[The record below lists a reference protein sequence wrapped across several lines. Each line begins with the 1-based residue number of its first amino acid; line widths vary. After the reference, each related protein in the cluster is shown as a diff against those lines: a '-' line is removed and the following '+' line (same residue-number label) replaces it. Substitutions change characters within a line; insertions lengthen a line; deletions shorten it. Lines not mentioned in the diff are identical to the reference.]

1 MEIEEVKNRITN
13 TCKEHMQKGEWGK
26 NEAMRYAY
34 IELGKHI
41 SKSAKFFFS
50 CEGKYGDC
58 GLSVAD
64 MKNIHFANSGKEVTC
79 YVSAKMLKDIFSDLG
94 IGSEIIQSFMPR
106 EYARNGEVLNI
117 YHSYLV
123 CEGDNNKK
131 YFLSPNTDLINVKFN
146 FPLEHF
152 ANVVPY
158 LYNGIQTYQGEEI
171 DADSL
176 TPEQLLE
183 IDKKIGYAFPLKNIY
198 DGKTYYV
205 YANNDR
211 AHDVFGKQQV
221 QAEQYLF
228 DQIQTRDRDFLN
240 GYTSLFQSFQK
251 DGVQKTNFSQLNKN
265 ETRQIEWYVFNRC
278 LNLAKEK
285 MNIGEDKI
293 DEEFFKIFNQ
303 ANLDL
308 KKLQQETKRY
318 ISGNL
323 NPSNNFVLNDIQQN
337 PFRITSTAI
346 MLLTYIENVTNPEFV
361 NNLSKPEKAN
371 QMRIYQ
377 ELMQNVSKL
386 FLTQPNLER
395 YMGDK
400 DPTNLFV
407 MKKIKNCIEKDF
419 ECETSKTCGY
429 RPEFCKMGAVEQAT
443 FMKKYLRSILKPE
456 FSNDDEFLPRIMFSA
471 MSEKGGR

>member
-240 GYTSLFQSFQK
+240 GYTSLF
-251 DGVQKTNFSQLNKN
+251 
-265 ETRQIEWYVFNRC
+265 
-278 LNLAKEK
+278 
-285 MNIGEDKI
+285 
-293 DEEFFKIFNQ
+293 
-303 ANLDL
+303 
-308 KKLQQETKRY
+308 
-318 ISGNL
+318 
-323 NPSNNFVLNDIQQN
+323 
-337 PFRITSTAI
+337 
-346 MLLTYIENVTNPEFV
+346 
-361 NNLSKPEKAN
+361 
-371 QMRIYQ
+371 
-377 ELMQNVSKL
+377 
-386 FLTQPNLER
+386 
-395 YMGDK
+395 
-400 DPTNLFV
+400 
-407 MKKIKNCIEKDF
+407 
-419 ECETSKTCGY
+419 
-429 RPEFCKMGAVEQAT
+429 
-443 FMKKYLRSILKPE
+443 
-456 FSNDDEFLPRIMFSA
+456 
-471 MSEKGGR
+471 